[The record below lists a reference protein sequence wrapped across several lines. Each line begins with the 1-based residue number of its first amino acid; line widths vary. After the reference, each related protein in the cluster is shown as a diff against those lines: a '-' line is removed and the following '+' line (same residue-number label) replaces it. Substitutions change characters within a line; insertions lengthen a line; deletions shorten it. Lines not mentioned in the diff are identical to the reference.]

1 MKLADI
7 MTTRVVTLE
16 MDDTLEVVKEIFE
29 NTRFHHLP
37 VVEGKKLRG
46 IISDRDFAKHISPFI
61 STLSERTQDVNTLK
75 KKAHQIMSRSLIT
88 ASKDTSIKDATQI
101 LLKTNVSCLP
111 VTSEEGVLEGIVTM
125 RDLLRALLKN
135 HLQTLKECTG
145 NLDSLSRSVFFLPRF
160 KIPSC
165 QEVTGGFYSIIK

>member
-1 MKLADI
+1 MKLEDI
-7 MTTRVVTLE
+7 MTRRVVTLE

-37 VVEGKKLRG
+37 IVKNGKLRG
-46 IISDRDFAKHISPFI
+46 IISDRDFARHISPFI

-75 KKAHQIMSRSLIT
+75 KKVHQVMSRDLIT
-88 ASKDTSIKDATQI
+88 ASRETSIKDATQI

-111 VTSEEGVLEGIVTM
+111 ITSEDGILEGIVTM

-135 HLQTLKECTG
+135 HLQTLKECSG
-145 NLDSLSRSVFFLPRF
+145 DFD
-160 KIPSC
+160 
-165 QEVTGGFYSIIK
+165 

>member
-1 MKLADI
+1 MKLEDI

-37 VVEGKKLRG
+37 ITEDGKLRG
-46 IISDRDFAKHISPFI
+46 IISDRDFARHISPFI

-75 KKAHQIMSRSLIT
+75 KKVHQIMSRDIIT
-88 ASKDTSIKDATQI
+88 ASKETTIPEAAQI

-111 VTSEEGVLEGIVTM
+111 VVSDEGTLEGIVTM
-125 RDLLRALLKN
+125 RDLLRALLKD
-135 HLQTLKECTG
+135 HLETLKEC
-145 NLDSLSRSVFFLPRF
+145 
-160 KIPSC
+160 K
-165 QEVTGGFYSIIK
+165 GGFMT

>member
-1 MKLADI
+1 MKLEDI

-37 VVEGKKLRG
+37 IVENGKLRG
-46 IISDRDFAKHISPFI
+46 IISDRDFARHVSPFI

-75 KKAHQIMSRSLIT
+75 KKVHQVMSRDLIT
-88 ASKDTSIKDATQI
+88 ASKDTTIKDATQI

-111 VTSEEGVLEGIVTM
+111 ITSEDGILEGIVTM
-125 RDLLRALLKN
+125 RDILKALLKN
-135 HLQTLKECTG
+135 HLQTLKECAG
-145 NLDSLSRSVFFLPRF
+145 DFD
-160 KIPSC
+160 
-165 QEVTGGFYSIIK
+165 